1 MFKLVIQDDE
11 GKTTVVPLIRDEI
24 TIGRKE
30 GNTIRLTERNV
41 SRRHARIL
49 RNNGEVHIEDLGS
62 YNGIRVNNARIAER
76 VNLRV
81 SDQVQIGDYKLYL
94 KAEGV
99 EQVDDARTMPIERV
113 DTQTATDIMPAMTP
127 SPTLPM
133 GVPQTPTAGPGAPTQ
148 PPISAAGLA
157 ANQQLVGSPNR
168 TMVAIADTDPAGRP
182 VASAAAVAALTAPV
196 GYGKLVVLSSNFAG
210 KEFELSRPQM
220 IIGRTDENDIVINHR
235 SISRNHAK
243 LVREPDTG
251 RYTISDLQ
259 SSNGVRV
266 NGQDYGKVELRRG
279 DVVDLGHVRLRFVEP
294 GEDFVFARDAVVTD
308 VPDAGGKK
316 GLLVAIVLGVLV
328 LGGIGIFFAMKG
340 GGDTDKKPVG
350 NGTGSLNNGGGS
362 DTQVAVNTNNGS
374 DAKPTT
380 NPTNNTG
387 GGSDAQTN
395 PTNNGGGGSDT
406 QTNPTN
412 NTTGSNTATNNATT
426 NNNATT
432 SADDIKIECLKLAA
446 DKKWPDLVTC
456 TDRLAS
462 ADPVTAK
469 QLRAKGVM
477 ENKADT
483 AQRLMSDALKKSDYR
498 KAKDELGKIPA
509 DSVYKTEAKSAY
521 DGAVADAAGEVEA
534 TAKSLAAD
542 HKCTDFDR
550 LVAKA
555 GREGTDTKLGS
566 LRCKPEQVAKNPDN
580 PKTNPNTT
588 NNTTTNNTTTQNP
601 PPEKCDADALK
612 AKGEDNLSTGMDAAA
627 LANFEASMKCRPDA
641 SLMRLAFMAACRSKN
656 ATKAKAYYPKLPP
669 STTTG
674 IVQICVRNGI
684 QLP

>member
-113 DTQTATDIMPAMTP
+113 DSQTATDVIPAVSP
-127 SPTLPM
+127 S
-133 GVPQTPTAGPGAPTQ
+133 AAPTQ
-148 PPISAAGLA
+148 PLGIPQTPIAASGLA
-157 ANQQLVGSPNR
+157 AGQSLVGNPNR
-168 TMVAIADTDPAGRP
+168 TLVAIADTDPAGRP
-182 VASAAAVAALTAPV
+182 VATAAAVAALTATA

-294 GEDFVFARDAVVTD
+294 GEDFVFARDAVITD

-316 GLLVAIVLGVLV
+316 GLLVAIVLGVLL
-328 LGGIGIFFAMKG
+328 LGGIGVFFAMKG
-340 GGDTDKKPVG
+340 GGKEETVKAGSGSGTNSIND
-350 NGTGSLNNGGGS
+350 NGSNGS
-362 DTQVAVNTNNGS
+362 DTVVAINPEGSNGS
-374 DAKPTT
+374 DSVVVE
-380 NPTNNTG
+380 N
-387 GGSDAQTN
+387 
-395 PTNNGGGGSDT
+395 
-406 QTNPTN
+406 
-412 NTTGSNTATNNATT
+412 GSNAVQNTVEIDAGVAVSPNN
-426 NNNATT
+426 
-432 SADDIKIECLKLAA
+432 SADDVKIECLKLAA

-456 TDRLAS
+456 TDRLAT
-462 ADPVTAK
+462 ADPATSK
-469 QLRAKGVM
+469 SLRAKAVM

-483 AQRLMSDALKKSDYR
+483 AQRKVTDALKDKKYAT
-498 KAKDELGKIPA
+498 AKTELDKIPA
-509 DSVYKTEAKSAY
+509 DSVYRSDAKAAY
-521 DGAVADAAGEVEA
+521 DSAVSGAATDVAEQARA
-534 TAKSLAAD
+534 LAAD
-542 HKCTDFDR
+542 HKCGEFER

-555 GREGTDTKLGS
+555 NRDGTDGKLGNT
-566 LRCKPEQVAKNPDN
+566 RCKPDTVAVKNPN
-580 PKTNPNTT
+580 PNTSTNPNP
-588 NNTTTNNTTTQNP
+588 NSGSNTVQTP
-601 PPEKCDADALK
+601 PPATCDADALRD
-612 AKGEDNLSTGMDAAA
+612 KGQDHLQTGMDAAA
-627 LANFEASMKCRPDA
+627 LAAFEASMKCRPDA
-641 SLMRLAFMAACRSKN
+641 GLLRLAFMAACRSKN
-656 ATKAKAYYPKLPP
+656 AAKARYYHPKLPAA
-669 STTTG
+669 TTTG

-684 QLP
+684 TLP

>member
-99 EQVDDARTMPIERV
+99 EQVDDARTMPIERIDATAGGPTDV
-113 DTQTATDIMPAMTP
+113 IPAVAPAQTPTQP
-127 SPTLPM
+127 L
-133 GVPQTPTAGPGAPTQ
+133 GVPQTATPAL
-148 PPISAAGLA
+148 SGLA
-157 ANQQLVGSPNR
+157 AGQQLVGSPNR
-168 TMVAIADTDPAGRP
+168 TLVAIADTDPAGRP
-182 VASAAAVAALTAPV
+182 VATAAAVAALTAPV

-328 LGGIGIFFAMKG
+328 LGGIGIFFAMR
-340 GGDTDKKPVG
+340 GGDKPG
-350 NGTGSLNNGGGS
+350 NGS
-362 DTQVAVNTNNGS
+362 DTAHGSGTNSTLVGSGTDNVAVTDTASGSNNTVDNGGSATNDGSNNIVIENGS
-374 DAKPTT
+374 ND
-380 NPTNNTG
+380 
-387 GGSDAQTN
+387 
-395 PTNNGGGGSDT
+395 
-406 QTNPTN
+406 
-412 NTTGSNTATNNATT
+412 TGSNTATVGPGSTNTTT
-426 NNNATT
+426 NNTAK
-432 SADDIKIECLKLAA
+432 ADDIKLECAKAAA
-446 DKKWPDLVTC
+446 DKKWRDLLDC
-456 TDRLAS
+456 SERLSAYDATTARGLRIKAAS
-462 ADPVTAK
+462 ETK
-469 QLRAKGVM
+469 S
-477 ENKADT
+477 ENAVG
-483 AQRLMSDALKKSDYR
+483 QIQQALKDGDYR
-498 KAKDELGKIPA
+498 KAHDLMDKIPG
-509 DSVYKTEAKSAY
+509 DSAY
-521 DGAVADAAGEVEA
+521 KAQARSEFEQAVAGPSEDVLNK
-534 TAKSLAAD
+534 AKALAAD
-542 HKCTDFDR
+542 HKCTDFDN
-550 LVAKA
+550 LVKKA
-555 GREGTDTKLGS
+555 GRDGTDSKIGGLK
-566 LRCKPEQVAKNPDN
+566 CKPEQIAKNPGGN
-580 PKTNPNTT
+580 PPPGGNPNP
-588 NNTTTNNTTTQNP
+588 NPNAGSGTQTP
-601 PPEKCDADALK
+601 PPEKCDADALRQ
-612 AKGEDNLSTGMDAAA
+612 KGEDHLQTGMDAAA
-627 LANFEASMKCRPDA
+627 LAAFEASMKCRPDA
-641 SLMRLAFMAACRSKN
+641 ALMRFAFMAACRSKN
-656 ATKAKAYYPKLPP
+656 AAKAKYYYPKLPP
-669 STTTG
+669 ATTTG

>member
-99 EQVDDARTMPIERV
+99 EQVDDARTMPIERIDSGIPTDV
-113 DTQTATDIMPAMTP
+113 ITAV
-127 SPTLPM
+127 SPTSVPTQPL
-133 GVPQTPTAGPGAPTQ
+133 GIPQTPTPA
-148 PPISAAGLA
+148 SAVSGLA
-157 ANQQLVGSPNR
+157 AAQQLVGNPNR

-182 VASAAAVAALTAPV
+182 VATAAAVAALTAPV

-220 IIGRTDENDIVINHR
+220 IVGRTDENDIVINHR

-243 LVREPDTG
+243 LVRETDTG
-251 RYTISDLQ
+251 RYTVSDLQ

-294 GEDFVFARDAVVTD
+294 GEDFIFARDAVITD

-316 GLLVAIVLGVLV
+316 GLLVAIVLGVLL

-340 GGDTDKKPVG
+340 SGGG
-350 NGTGSLNNGGGS
+350 NKETAHDGSGSGTNGAVETAGS
-362 DTQVAVNTNNGS
+362 DTQVAVNNGTNPNNGTGS
-374 DAKPTT
+374 DTINVVPDKGSDGSATPNTNPVAEIDAGSATVPT
-380 NPTNNTG
+380 NPTN
-387 GGSDAQTN
+387 
-395 PTNNGGGGSDT
+395 
-406 QTNPTN
+406 
-412 NTTGSNTATNNATT
+412 
-426 NNNATT
+426 
-432 SADDIKIECLKLAA
+432 SADDVKISCLKLAA
-446 DKKWPDLVTC
+446 DKKWQDLLDC

-462 ADPVTAK
+462 GDPATAK
-469 QLRAKGVM
+469 ALRGKAVM

-483 AQRLMSDALKKSDYR
+483 AQRLLRDDLKKNEYR
-498 KAKDELGKIPA
+498 KAKTELDKIPA
-509 DSVYKTEAKSAY
+509 DSVYRADAKSAY
-521 DGAVADAAGEVEA
+521 DGVVADAAADYENR
-534 TAKSLAAD
+534 AKALAAD
-542 HKCTDFDR
+542 HKCGQFDR
-550 LVAKA
+550 VVREARGEGVD
-555 GREGTDTKLGS
+555 GRLGG
-566 LRCKPEQVAKNPDN
+566 LACKPEQTAIKNPGN
-580 PKTNPNTT
+580 PTTNPNTT
-588 NNTTTNNTTTQNP
+588 NNGSNTATNP
-601 PPEKCDADALK
+601 PPATCDADALRQ
-612 AKGEDNLSTGMDAAA
+612 KGEDHLQTGMDAAA
-627 LANFEASMKCRPDA
+627 LAAFEASMKCRPDGA
-641 SLMRLAFMAACRSKN
+641 LMRFAFMAACRSKN
-656 ATKAKAYYPKLPP
+656 APKAKYYYPKLPAA
-669 STTTG
+669 TTTG

-684 QLP
+684 TLP